1 MHNFPNNKYMLVSL
15 KKKFMWKI
23 RVNLTHNLS
32 DPNPF
37 LTHLKWP
44 FFLPVNH
51 LIRNSIN
58 PIRLFCH
65 LYNIRATHANA
76 LKLPNKFRVTLTP
89 IGGLSTCHFV
99 DSWHNL
105 LVATVVYTHPKKKI
119 DKWATRTE
127 PTSNRL
133 RQCNFMKRETQ
144 SNRDRI
150 EMTTT
155 ETNPRKLRGHK
166 ATATCCIASR
176 NRPGFVATS
185 AEVKHTHTLSLS
197 LSNKKEKKLTFD

>member
-1 MHNFPNNKYMLVSL
+1 MHNFPNNKYMLFSL

-44 FFLPVNH
+44 FFLPINH
-51 LIRNSIN
+51 LIRNLID
-58 PIRLFCH
+58 PISLFCH
-65 LYNIRATHANA
+65 LYDIWATHANA

-105 LVATVVYTHPKKKI
+105 LIATVVYTHPKKK
-119 DKWATRTE
+119 
-127 PTSNRL
+127 
-133 RQCNFMKRETQ
+133 
-144 SNRDRI
+144 
-150 EMTTT
+150 
-155 ETNPRKLRGHK
+155 
-166 ATATCCIASR
+166 
-176 NRPGFVATS
+176 
-185 AEVKHTHTLSLS
+185 
-197 LSNKKEKKLTFD
+197 KKLTNGQLEPSPPASGRGSVTSWREKPRVTETELRWRRRRQTPESLGVTRPLPPVASPHVTALASSPLLPR